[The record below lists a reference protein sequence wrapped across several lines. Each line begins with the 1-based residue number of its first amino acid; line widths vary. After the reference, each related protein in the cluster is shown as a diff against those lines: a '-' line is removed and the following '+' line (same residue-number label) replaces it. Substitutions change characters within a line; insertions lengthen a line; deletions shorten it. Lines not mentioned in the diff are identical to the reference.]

1 MKKEKDEDTEKRCQ
15 KLTVQQNSTV
25 VDDDDEYVT
34 ATTVFL
40 PRQR

>member
-1 MKKEKDEDTEKRCQ
+1 MKIEKDGDTEKRCQ

-25 VDDDDEYVT
+25 VDDDKYVA